1 MNQHTF
7 DYTHTHTHT
16 HTTAPGDGRSAL
28 FALRA
33 ICSRSSPLLL
43 LRFALCLACAFLRS
57 PIRFVHVVPC
67 LRFHK
72 KCTDLFIVLSICC
85 RIVVT
90 HTIVPIRCLTCARCG
105 LTGVFLLLFVA
116 CGRQGWVASNHEY
129 LRHHVAQ
136 HTLLMVGRTPV
147 FV

>member
-1 MNQHTF
+1 MNQYTF

-16 HTTAPGDGRSAL
+16 TAPGAGRSAL

-67 LRFHK
+67 LRFHN
-72 KCTDLFIVLSICC
+72 KCTDLSIVLSNFC
-85 RIVVT
+85 RMLET
-90 HTIVPIRCLTCARCG
+90 NTIVPIRCLTCARCG
-105 LTGVFLLLFVA
+105 LTGVFLFLFVA
-116 CGRQGWVASNHEY
+116 CGRQGWVASSHEY
-129 LRHHVAQ
+129 ARHHVAQ
-136 HTLLMVGRTPV
+136 HTLLMVGRTPM